1 MMEAYV
7 RLMRIRNWLGY
18 FLLSVFGFISA
29 DGFSQPTLGII
40 VFFFLVIM
48 FLGFSFTINDCFDV
62 EEDKLDRT
70 KRNPVASGE
79 IPFKN
84 GFLFSISLAIFGV
97 LISLFFGVKLFLFY
111 LTLILI
117 SMFYSAPPVRFKSR
131 FLLDIFSHGLFFG
144 AFLFI
149 LPAIAFSIPLTQIH
163 YLIAFSI
170 FYFSVILEL
179 RNHLE
184 DYESDMGANLKT
196 TVCVLGK
203 EKSKKIIDA
212 LALIF
217 PGILLLIFYQQYLFA
232 FLVIS
237 LVFYLVFLTRR
248 KYRVI
253 DIYANI
259 SYGLL
264 ILGVVS

>member
-1 MMEAYV
+1 MMEPYV
-7 RLMRIRNWLGY
+7 RLLRIRNWLGY
-18 FLLSVFGFISA
+18 FLLSVLGFIVA
-29 DGFSQPTLGII
+29 EGFSYPILDIC
-40 VFFFLVIM
+40 VLYLLVIL

-62 EEDKLDRT
+62 EEDKLDSS
-70 KRNPVASGE
+70 KRNPVATGE
-79 IPFKN
+79 LPFKK
-84 GFLFSISLAIFGV
+84 GFFFSISLAIAGIS
-97 LISLFFGVKLFLFY
+97 LSLFFGLKLFLFY
-111 LTLILI
+111 LTLTII
-117 SMFYSAPPVRFKSR
+117 SLFYSAPPIRFKSR
-131 FLLDIFSHGLFFG
+131 FLLDLISHGLFFG

-149 LPAIAFSIPLTQIH
+149 LPVISFNIELTQIH

-184 DYESDMGANLKT
+184 DYESDKGANLKT

-203 EKSKKIIDA
+203 DKSKKIIDT

-217 PGILLLIFYQQYLFA
+217 PGILLLVLYQQYLYA
-232 FLVIS
+232 FLILS
-237 LVFYLVFLTRR
+237 LAFYITFLTQRR
-248 KYRVI
+248 YRVI